1 MLRIVLQEG
10 VSEAIDLGI
19 VGAGKIFLYNTG
31 NNDIRVGYDRFDVS
45 ANGVNYFTLLGG
57 SQYVFDVGAGI
68 GFLSQN
74 QQLYFVSLY
83 FVSPSGA
90 GAQTLEVWIADN
102 Q

>member
-1 MLRIVLQEG
+1 MGRILRITLQEG

-19 VGAGKIFLYNTG
+19 VGPGKIFLYNSG
-31 NNDIRVGYDRFDVS
+31 LNDIRVGYDRFDVS

-57 SQYVFDVGAGI
+57 SQYVFDVGPGI

-74 QQLYFVSLY
+74 QQLY